1 MNEDKL
7 VIPEDRPLA
16 IRRVLDILNSGP
28 KLSILRILLDHGEVT
43 AKEIADKLKIKLPT
57 VLSHLSDLIKAGLVK
72 VRILDVKGRK
82 VKKYSLVSKKFILNI
97 DLSILLHL
105 EEYEAEEKLKEI
117 EYLAIQYI
125 NLKRKK
131 EGLPLTI
138 SARDVAKEL
147 GIDINTAIEVTDF
160 INTYTDKIINY
171 LSSEALELI
180 KSRGKISGLRE
191 LASLMNV
198 HHYWIA
204 LIIQDLNNKGF
215 IKVLNDGTI
224 TLS

>member
-198 HHYWIA
+198 HHYWMA

>member
-198 HHYWIA
+198 HHHWMA